1 MYTFESEHG
10 DSIKVQSINQS
21 ATCYISIPFS
31 SRSRLLG
38 EGSRSRSL
46 HTCTFLVPS
55 GCLRLSLSSLQ
66 AEFSR
71 GPTKFVYACGSQ
83 WAASNLLEA

>member
-10 DSIKVQSINQS
+10 GSIKVQSINQS

-38 EGSRSRSL
+38 EGSL

-55 GCLRLSLSSLQ
+55 GCLRLSLSLLQ

-71 GPTKFVYACGSQ
+71 GPTNFVYACGSQ